1 MDLKKTGYFIKE
13 AMLFL
18 LLIMVVPPL
27 ISTIIGWID
36 NERDYRE
43 DLFVSKVLFLL
54 LFIAYFLTPLTAKI
68 KKFGRLNKWGKFFI
82 IYVLMSFV

>member
-1 MDLKKTGYFIKE
+1 MNLKKTGYLIKE

-27 ISTIIGWID
+27 VSTIIGWID

-43 DLFVSKVLFLL
+43 DLFVSKVLF
-54 LFIAYFLTPLTAKI
+54 FIAYFLTPLTAKI
-68 KKFGRLNKWGKFFI
+68 KKFGRLNKWVRFFI

>member
-54 LFIAYFLTPLTAKI
+54 LI
-68 KKFGRLNKWGKFFI
+68 
-82 IYVLMSFV
+82 S

>member
-1 MDLKKTGYFIKE
+1 MNLKKTGYFIKE

-27 ISTIIGWID
+27 VSTIIGWID

-43 DLFVSKVLFLL
+43 DLFVSKVLF
-54 LFIAYFLTPLTAKI
+54 FIAYFLTPLTSKI
-68 KKFGRLNKWGKFFI
+68 KKFGRLNKWVRFFI

>member
-13 AMLFL
+13 AILFL
-18 LLIMVVPPL
+18 LLIMAVPPL

-43 DLFVSKVLFLL
+43 DLFVSRLLF
-54 LFIAYFLTPLTAKI
+54 FIAYFLTPLTAKI
-68 KKFGRLNKWGKFFI
+68 KKFGKLNKWARFLI
-82 IYVLMSFV
+82 IYILMSFI